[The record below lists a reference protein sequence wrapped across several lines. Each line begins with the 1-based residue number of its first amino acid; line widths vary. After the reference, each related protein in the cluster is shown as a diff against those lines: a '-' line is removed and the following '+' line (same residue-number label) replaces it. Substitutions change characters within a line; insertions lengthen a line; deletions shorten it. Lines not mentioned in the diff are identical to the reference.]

1 MRVSRITPRLG
12 ASHAPGLGELLER
25 LAGEL
30 RQLFDQTLALMGLEL
45 KEQLADLLRRT
56 TLLAVGVLVAAIG
69 VVFLIAALAIWLGA
83 RLDTVPGGFA
93 VVGGAVTLVG
103 ALLLAAVAR
112 RLRHQRL
119 GLPATANELRRNVAW
134 MKKTR

>member
-1 MRVSRITPRLG
+1 MRVSRITPRLE
-12 ASHAPGLGELLER
+12 ASHAPSLGELLER

-30 RQLFDQTLALMGLEL
+30 RQLLDQTLALMGLEL

-83 RLDTVPGGFA
+83 RLDSVPGGFA

-119 GLPATANELRRNVAW
+119 GLPATANEIRRNVAW
-134 MKKTR
+134 MKNTR

>member
-1 MRVSRITPRLG
+1 MPVSRITPRLG
-12 ASHAPGLGELLER
+12 ALHAPSLGELLER

-30 RQLFDQTLALMGLEL
+30 RQLLDQTLALMGLEL

-56 TLLAVGVLVAAIG
+56 MLLAVGVLVGTLG
-69 VVFLIAALAIWLGA
+69 VAFLIAALAIWLGA
-83 RLDTVPGGFA
+83 RLGSVPGGFA

-103 ALLLAAVAR
+103 ALLMAAMAR

-134 MKKTR
+134 MKNTR

>member
-12 ASHAPGLGELLER
+12 ASHAPSLGELLER

-30 RQLFDQTLALMGLEL
+30 RQLLDQTLALMGLEL

-83 RLDTVPGGFA
+83 RLDSVPGGFA

-119 GLPATANELRRNVAW
+119 GLPATANEIRRNVTW
-134 MKKTR
+134 MKNTR